1 MICHLPIKD
10 GDFPSFLVCLPEGNQ
25 FITRPQP
32 LSGSPWLGPGTA
44 GDGVRIEKFTKG
56 TRWRWSEGMTKGRV
70 MGSIAICN
78 PWCWNIY
85 QHLPTFTNIYQH
97 LPPKWP
103 SHLGQYSIVLHTW
116 SIWDTKM
123 GVPIFARWMVDFMEN
138 IRTNMD
144 DLKVPL
150 ADLENLHN
158 ISIWWFLTMGNPQV
172 TISFKTNMV
181 YNELN
186 YLGVP
191 PL

>member
-1 MICHLPIKD
+1 
-10 GDFPSFLVCLPEGNQ
+10 
-25 FITRPQP
+25 
-32 LSGSPWLGPGTA
+32 
-44 GDGVRIEKFTKG
+44 
-56 TRWRWSEGMTKGRV
+56 
-70 MGSIAICN
+70 
-78 PWCWNIY
+78 
-85 QHLPTFTNIYQH
+85 
-97 LPPKWP
+97 
-103 SHLGQYSIVLHTW
+103 
-116 SIWDTKM
+116 M

>member
-1 MICHLPIKD
+1 MENWWFYGGLLWSNGIYPLVICY
-10 GDFPSFLVCLPEGNQ
+10 
-25 FITRPQP
+25 
-32 LSGSPWLGPGTA
+32 
-44 GDGVRIEKFTKG
+44 
-56 TRWRWSEGMTKGRV
+56 
-70 MGSIAICN
+70 IAILK
-78 PWCWNIY
+78 PWYRTKVRWEIPNFLDGGSFHSHMQPMVLEY
-85 QHLPTFTNIYQH
+85 WPLFTNIYH
-97 LPPKWP
+97 WP
-103 SHLGQYSIVLHTW
+103 SHVAQYSIVFHTW

-186 YLGVP
+186 YFGVP